1 MKLKLLLLGLLLG
14 IFIHAQ
20 NSFRLINTPKAVIP
34 FQLINNLIF
43 IPININGA
51 DLTFMVDT
59 GVAETILFSLEN
71 KELKLDNV
79 EKIKFSG
86 LGGNLSIDGL
96 KSERNL
102 ARIGDVMINN
112 SMSLYVIL
120 SEEFNISSHVGIP
133 VNGVIGYHFF
143 KDHPIAIDYISK
155 KITVYENIDVLK
167 RKVRKF
173 DEFPISIE
181 KDKPYLNADVE
192 MTREKKASKL
202 LIDLGNSD
210 AIWLFPTLIK
220 DFVYNRPNIDDFLG
234 RGFNGDIYGKRS
246 RIHNFYLGDF
256 KFEKPLTAMP
266 DEYSIQ
272 HVNLVKDRKGSV
284 GGEIM
289 RRFSLIFDYPN
300 NKLYL
305 KKNRNFDDPF
315 HFNMSGLD
323 FRQDGMEWQQD
334 RVKIETQTMGSTV
347 NGTVGNKNEVYRE
360 SFQYNFI
367 LKPIFAIAGVRK
379 DSPAYEAG
387 LKKDDKVISINGDKT
402 SDMTLEKILEIM
414 KSSEGRTITMIIQRQ
429 EEKLT
434 FRFNLEDPIP
444 YQE

>member
-1 MKLKLLLLGLLLG
+1 MKLKLLLLGLFLG

-102 ARIGDVMINN
+102 ARIGDVMINT

-155 KITVYENIDVLK
+155 KITVYENTDVFK

-173 DEFPISIE
+173 DKLPISIE

-192 MTREKKASKL
+192 MIREKKASKL

-323 FRQDGMEWQQD
+323 FRQDGMEWQED
-334 RVKIETQTMGSTV
+334 RVRIDTRATTEAGKV
-347 NGTVGNKNEVYRE
+347 NEAYKED
-360 SFQYNFI
+360 SFQYKFR

-414 KSSEGRTITMIIQRQ
+414 KSSEGRSITMIIQRQ

>member
-1 MKLKLLLLGLLLG
+1 MKIKLLLLGLLLG
-14 IFIHAQ
+14 IFVHAQ
-20 NSFRLINTPKAVIP
+20 NSFRLVNTQKAVIP

-43 IPININGA
+43 IPVNINGA

-59 GVAETILFSLEN
+59 GVAETILFSLDN
-71 KELKLDNV
+71 KEIKLSNV

-86 LGGNLSIDGL
+86 LGGSLSIDGL
-96 KSERNL
+96 KSDRNL
-102 ARIGDVMINN
+102 ARIGDVMINT

-120 SEEFNISSHVGIP
+120 DEEFNISSHVGIP

-155 KITVYENIDVLK
+155 KITVYENIEVLK
-167 RKVRKF
+167 KKVRKF
-173 DEFPISIE
+173 NELPISIE
-181 KDKPYLNADVE
+181 KDKPYLSADVE

-266 DEYSIQ
+266 DEFSIQ
-272 HVNLVKDRKGSV
+272 HVSLVKDRKGSV

-289 RRFSLIFDYPN
+289 RRFSIIFDYPN

-323 FRQDGMEWQQD
+323 FKQDGLEWQQD
-334 RVKIETQTMGSTV
+334 RVKIETQSMS
-347 NGTVGNKNEVYRE
+347 GTTNANEVYKD
-360 SFQYNFI
+360 SFQYKFS
-367 LKPIFAIAGVRK
+367 LKPIFSIAGVRK

-387 LKKDDKVISINGDKT
+387 LKKDNKVISINGDKT
-402 SDMTLEKILEIM
+402 LDMTLEKILEIM
-414 KSSEGRTITMIIQRQ
+414 KSSEGRTIIMNIQRQ

>member
-1 MKLKLLLLGLLLG
+1 MKIKLLLLGLLLG
-14 IFIHAQ
+14 IFVHAQ
-20 NSFRLINTPKAVIP
+20 NSFRLVNTQKAVIP

-43 IPININGA
+43 IPVNINGA

-59 GVAETILFSLEN
+59 GVAETILFSLDN
-71 KELKLDNV
+71 KEIKLSNV

-86 LGGNLSIDGL
+86 LGGSLSIDGL
-96 KSERNL
+96 KSDRNF
-102 ARIGDVMINN
+102 ARIGDVMINT

-120 SEEFNISSHVGIP
+120 DEEFNISSHVGIP

-155 KITVYENIDVLK
+155 KITVYENIEVFKKKL
-167 RKVRKF
+167 RKF
-173 DEFPISIE
+173 NELPISIE
-181 KDKPYLNADVE
+181 KDKPYLSADVE

-266 DEYSIQ
+266 DEFSIQ
-272 HVNLVKDRKGSV
+272 HVSLVKDRKGSV

-289 RRFSLIFDYPN
+289 RRFSIIFDYPN

-323 FRQDGMEWQQD
+323 FKQDGLEWQQD
-334 RVKIETQTMGSTV
+334 RVKIETQSMS
-347 NGTVGNKNEVYRE
+347 GTTNSNEVYKD
-360 SFQYNFI
+360 SFQYKFS
-367 LKPIFAIAGVRK
+367 LKPIFSIAGVRK

-414 KSSEGRTITMIIQRQ
+414 KSSEGRTIIMNIQRQ